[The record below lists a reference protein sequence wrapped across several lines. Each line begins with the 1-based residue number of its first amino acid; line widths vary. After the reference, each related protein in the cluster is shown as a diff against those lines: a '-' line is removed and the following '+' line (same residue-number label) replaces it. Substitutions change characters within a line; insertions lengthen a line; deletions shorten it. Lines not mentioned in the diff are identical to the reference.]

1 MSKTHRRTL
10 LLVALLATLSLIL
23 ESVAVVVLGGE
34 APSWAHWLCSPSSIH
49 SARHAL
55 LSGGLG
61 STLKT
66 SLQLLA
72 VHWPHLLPIPLGVTM
87 LIYLHR
93 ANVRYNQSDQGRRPV
108 LATPPQ
114 PSS

>member
-1 MSKTHRRTL
+1 MRTARTL
-10 LLVALLATLSLIL
+10 GLLLAVAALALVL
-23 ESVAVVVLGGE
+23 ESVAVILLGAS
-34 APSWAHWLCSPSSIH
+34 APAWSHWLCSPSSIH

-61 STLKT
+61 NTLKV

-93 ANVRYNQSDQGRRPV
+93 ANARYNQSNHAGRPV
-108 LATPPQ
+108 LATSPH
-114 PSS
+114 SSS